1 MCVCSD
7 PLPSA
12 AVREN
17 DQGVLGKTM
26 LHISCGKNKVM
37 QMRMLMNLPP
47 II

>member
-1 MCVCSD
+1 MCVYSD

-12 AVREN
+12 GVREN

-26 LHISCGKNKVM
+26 LHTSCWKNEVM

-47 II
+47 IT